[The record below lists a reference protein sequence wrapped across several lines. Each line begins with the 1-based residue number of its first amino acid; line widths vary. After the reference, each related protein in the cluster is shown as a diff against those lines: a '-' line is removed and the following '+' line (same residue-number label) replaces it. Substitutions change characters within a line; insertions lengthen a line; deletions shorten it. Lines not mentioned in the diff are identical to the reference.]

1 MCPTS
6 LKFLREYGYE
16 TSGEQAAAIFNDM
29 PDERKIQ
36 LIRHMV
42 TMAQADDVLHDSE
55 VDLIARVSKVL
66 GFTPEQVLEI
76 VKSG

>member
-1 MCPTS
+1 MKPVVS
-6 LKFLREYGYE
+6 R
-16 TSGEQAAAIFNDM
+16 AAAIFNDM

-55 VDLIARVSKVL
+55 VDLIAP
-66 GFTPEQVLEI
+66 GFQ
-76 VKSG
+76 SAGFYA